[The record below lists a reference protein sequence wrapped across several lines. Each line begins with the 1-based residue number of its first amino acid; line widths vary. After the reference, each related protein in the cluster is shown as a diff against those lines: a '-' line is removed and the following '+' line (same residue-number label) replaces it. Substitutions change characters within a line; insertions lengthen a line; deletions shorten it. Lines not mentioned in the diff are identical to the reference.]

1 MYSKVFRVRLPDFR
15 LPKTRFWGSLML
27 VIGFQIAAVLAI
39 ALFLAHWQMS
49 VRRRNAQSWESLLAR
64 LRPEWSAR
72 ELSDQFLW
80 KEGLSATPEDAW
92 QRMEGPR
99 GLWVMYQNARV
110 MLEMADFAWKHCE
123 GVDRLLIETLRSDA
137 MQIRVC
143 VLVALAQYAFTHAGE
158 GVRVHAYRAAA
169 MYTGMAARMTQ
180 LLQDHAAVMVP
191 DFVAAM

>member
-1 MYSKVFRVRLPDFR
+1 MILTELQVL
-15 LPKTRFWGSLML
+15 
-27 VIGFQIAAVLAI
+27 AVVAI
-39 ALFLAHWQMS
+39 ALYLIHWRKG
-49 VRRRNAQSWESLLAR
+49 VRRRNAQSWETLLAR
-64 LRPEWSAR
+64 LRSDWSAR

-92 QRMEGPR
+92 QRMNGPR

-110 MLEMADFAWKHCE
+110 MQEMADYAAKNCE
-123 GVDRLLIETLRSDA
+123 GVDRLLVETLHSDA

-143 VLVALAQYAFTHAGE
+143 ALTALAQYGFTQASE
-158 GVRVHAYRAAA
+158 GVRVNAYRAAA

-180 LLQDHAAVMVP
+180 LLQYNAAPMVP

>member
-1 MYSKVFRVRLPDFR
+1 MAL
-15 LPKTRFWGSLML
+15 L
-27 VIGFQIAAVLAI
+27 VLQIVAVIAI
-39 ALFLAHWQMS
+39 AMVLLRWRKSAQ
-49 VRRRNAQSWESLLAR
+49 RRSSQSWESMMAR

-72 ELSDQFLW
+72 ELSDHFLW
-80 KEGLSATPEDAW
+80 QEGLSATPEDAW

-110 MLEMADFAWKHCE
+110 MLEMADFAAKHCE
-123 GVDRLLIETLRSDA
+123 GVDRLLIETLHSDA

-143 VLVALAQYAFTHAGE
+143 VLMALAQYAFTHAGE
-158 GVRVHAYRAAA
+158 GVRVNAYRAAA

-180 LLQDHAAVMVP
+180 LMQEYAAVMVP